1 MYGICEIC
9 SEAFSSKIFLKIH
22 NGKSH
27 NLNVNCSACN
37 KNVRNLVRHTKLY
50 CRKILRSNKKEYSCE
65 FCVKP
70 FSSKKLLRIH
80 TNKDHLSKMYC
91 RHCKIS
97 LSTEEHDEHLLSC
110 CTEGNVKC
118 EYCEIDFNC
127 STILMGHQTRKHGK
141 PRTNKELSCEICLK
155 TFSKVRYLT
164 EHKRKIHEGIKR
176 KDESLF
182 KCEFCDKTFETNL
195 KLDSHQRLAH
205 KQPRQ
210 KCGLCVKTFLTKRLL
225 KIHIQNFHDL
235 GQKNKITCEYCKK
248 VFIRYNSIRRHIRDV
263 HEKKRDHK
271 CYICH
276 KTFQRHVQLTTH
288 IELIHNLESSKNFI
302 CENCGNAF
310 QTKQSVDIHKKNFHI
325 DIKKFKCDI
334 CEKIFSILGNMVAH
348 KSSVHGLK
356 NSQFKCEKCGRLFH
370 RKSILNKHMKIHMKL
385 DLACTI
391 CKKNFTNKQN
401 LYTHFRYQH
410 NENFQCVDCNQSFK
424 VARNLDN
431 HYLKV
436 HENSNKVNQPSFG
449 VENQVV
455 PDELISGE
463 ITQHFKQLREEN
475 HVTEDQPETDPLK
488 IELDIK
494 PEPIQID
501 PLIFEVENKL
511 EPI

>member
-91 RHCKIS
+91 RHCKIP

-141 PRTNKELSCEICLK
+141 PRTIEELSCEICLK
-155 TFSKVRYLT
+155 TFSKVKYLT
-164 EHKRKIHEGIKR
+164 EHKKKIHEGIKR
-176 KDESLF
+176 KDESLL

-210 KCGLCVKTFLTKRLL
+210 KCDLCGKTFLTKRLI

-288 IELIHNLESSKNFI
+288 II
-302 CENCGNAF
+302 
-310 QTKQSVDIHKKNFHI
+310 
-325 DIKKFKCDI
+325 
-334 CEKIFSILGNMVAH
+334 
-348 KSSVHGLK
+348 
-356 NSQFKCEKCGRLFH
+356 
-370 RKSILNKHMKIHMKL
+370 
-385 DLACTI
+385 
-391 CKKNFTNKQN
+391 
-401 LYTHFRYQH
+401 
-410 NENFQCVDCNQSFK
+410 
-424 VARNLDN
+424 
-431 HYLKV
+431 
-436 HENSNKVNQPSFG
+436 
-449 VENQVV
+449 
-455 PDELISGE
+455 
-463 ITQHFKQLREEN
+463 
-475 HVTEDQPETDPLK
+475 
-488 IELDIK
+488 
-494 PEPIQID
+494 
-501 PLIFEVENKL
+501 
-511 EPI
+511 